1 MLQINHRESLRDI
14 DIFLDDP
21 QLLGFLDPR
30 THNFEFE
37 IQPTDY
43 QGDGAGSLKLVLEK
57 LGKLISSWRAQKR
70 PRPQYRTLLR
80 ASLFL
85 LETIPEIITK
95 KIYHRGASIVPR
107 DIFDIAAGADQ
118 HEDSIIKELRNYRDE
133 VTRTL
138 ATLDR
143 LNADY
148 VNGAIAD
155 LAIKEEYKTI
165 AKTAFERSRED
176 SSYRKRYFRVWGAGD
191 RGSQI
196 YEEFHELRFFGYAY
210 QEEHRCSYRTPQ
222 CAGR

>member
-1 MLQINHRESLRDI
+1 MDSEKSEWARLFQITCALIRQVNSEQVVIDHWTFGGSTAMMLQINHRESRDI

-43 QGDGAGSLKLVLEK
+43 QGDGAGSLKLVFGEIGEIDFIVAGAK
-57 LGKLISSWRAQKR
+57 TSSPAIQDIVEGE
-70 PRPQYRTLLR
+70 
-80 ASLFL
+80 SVL

-165 AKTAFERSRED
+165 AKTAFERSKE
-176 SSYRKRYFRVWGAGD
+176 V
-191 RGSQI
+191 
-196 YEEFHELRFFGYAY
+196 LR
-210 QEEHRCSYRTPQ
+210 TV
-222 CAGR
+222 